1 MFSLA
6 GAPTGP
12 ATLLFLECKDS
23 LGPLSKRRL
32 SGHLRIGRASVRRF
46 LRGFAALSPACAVE
60 TSLFGRRMAV
70 HDAGRLHLSRS
81 IAGLSAP
88 MTGLRRSKLL
98 REVSRELPP
107 IPRIRL
113 ARRMKGLTSYNRI

>member
-6 GAPTGP
+6 GAPAGP

-23 LGPLSKRRL
+23 LGPLSRRL

-113 ARRMKGLTSYNRI
+113 ARRMERSHIL